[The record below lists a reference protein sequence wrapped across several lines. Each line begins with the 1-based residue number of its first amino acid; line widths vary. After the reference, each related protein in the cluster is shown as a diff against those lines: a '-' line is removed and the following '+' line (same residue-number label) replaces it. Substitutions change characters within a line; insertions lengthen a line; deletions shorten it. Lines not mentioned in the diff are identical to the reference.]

1 MRPARKS
8 PLPPDEIYQQEE
20 TEEFL
25 SACVKAL
32 KALKDKEMKLST
44 LGGEVPK
51 TNSSYSYKD
60 LLKQDPQ
67 RRFLVRGVGGDV
79 TVVSRPSGI
88 SNVRKPKTRKAVQKP
103 KQSKQVKPIEKVMPP
118 KPIGPP
124 PSKRPQAAQ
133 LWRQENPIRE
143 AFLLFSKREQAWM
156 PSTSKTICR
165 HQKFIGGCP
174 LFESGGSERC
184 TYYHGK
190 YQKYDKAKMAG
201 CVRVMKDWDPKAGLL
216 LKTCL

>member
-8 PLPPDEIYQQEE
+8 STLPDKIYDNEDIE
-20 TEEFL
+20 AFL
-25 SACVKAL
+25 MACVETL
-32 KALKDKEMKLST
+32 KEEGTMKLSL
-44 LGGEVPK
+44 LGGKVKKIVP
-51 TNSSYSYKD
+51 YSYKD
-60 LLKQDPQ
+60 LLKRDPQ
-67 RRFLVRGVGGDV
+67 ERFLVIGEGGDV
-79 TVVSRPSGI
+79 EVLVSDFSK
-88 SNVRKPKTRKAVQKP
+88 VRKPKPRKLKQQGAVRKPIRKA
-103 KQSKQVKPIEKVMPP
+103 MPP
-118 KPIGPP
+118 PPIGPP

-201 CVRVMKDWDPKAGLL
+201 CVRVMRDWDPKAGLL

>member
-8 PLPPDEIYQQEE
+8 PLPPDEIYHQEE

-32 KALKDKEMKLST
+32 KDNKGIMKLSL

-67 RRFLVRGVGGDV
+67 RRFLVIGLGGDV
-79 TVVSRPSGI
+79 TVVSRQRRI
-88 SNVRKPKTRKAVQKP
+88 SNVRKPKPRKLKQQGAVQKP
-103 KQSKQVKPIEKVMPP
+103 RKRIEKVMPP